1 MKKRMKSLIL
11 AILSFVVIG
20 CTSASSLNG
29 TYQLDMSP
37 TIFSDS
43 KQVAQQVNSQFSQV
57 VTIQDTKVNGKLK
70 TFAGEFDV
78 TGIIDEKNKLI
89 TIEQLGYKLIFNY
102 TVEKNGDLTLQ
113 ADGQTFKWIKQ
124 K

>member
-1 MKKRMKSLIL
+1 MKKWIKCLVLTI
-11 AILSFVVIG
+11 ISFVAVA
-20 CTSASSLNG
+20 CTSSSSLNG

-43 KQVAQQVNSQFSQV
+43 KEVAQQVNNQFSQI
-57 VTIQDTKVNGKLK
+57 VTIQEDKINGKVK

-78 TGIIDEKNKLI
+78 TGTIDEKNKTI
-89 TIEQLGYKLIFNY
+89 TIEQLGYKLVFNY
-102 TVEKNGDLTLQ
+102 VVESNGDLTLNI
-113 ADGQTFKWIKQ
+113 DSQTFKWIKQ